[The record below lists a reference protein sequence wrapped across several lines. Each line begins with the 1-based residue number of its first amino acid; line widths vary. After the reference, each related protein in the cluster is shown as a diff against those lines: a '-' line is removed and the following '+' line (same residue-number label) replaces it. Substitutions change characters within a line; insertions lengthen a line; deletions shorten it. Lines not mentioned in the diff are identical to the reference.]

1 MGGDAFLFLFFW
13 FSQTNKKQ
21 QQEKILIPQ
30 ATQIVLNLFLFKDFF
45 FARLTLDFVHY
56 VQDGMHMQNAQN
68 FTYVRCVTLCTHS
81 GDMQLCRI
89 TVVKMFL

>member
-13 FSQTNKKQ
+13 FCQTNKKQ

-45 FARLTLDFVHY
+45 PLRLTLDFVKEQLIETMLQHLCP
-56 VQDGMHMQNAQN
+56 GWNAHAK
-68 FTYVRCVTLCTHS
+68 CTEFVCFVCLFS
-81 GDMQLCRI
+81 FVLNGSA
-89 TVVKMFL
+89 V

>member
-45 FARLTLDFVHY
+45 FCEVIIRFCSLCP
-56 VQDGMHMQNAQN
+56 GWNAHAKGTE
-68 FTYVRCVTLCTHS
+68 FYVRTL
-81 GDMQLCRI
+81 RY
-89 TVVKMFL
+89 VVYTKRRYAVM

>member
-13 FSQTNKKQ
+13 FSQTKKKQ

-45 FARLTLDFVHY
+45 PLRLTLDFVKEQLIETMLQHLCP
-56 VQDGMHMQNAQN
+56 GWNAHAKCIEFVCFVCLFSFVLN
-68 FTYVRCVTLCTHS
+68 GSAV
-81 GDMQLCRI
+81 
-89 TVVKMFL
+89 